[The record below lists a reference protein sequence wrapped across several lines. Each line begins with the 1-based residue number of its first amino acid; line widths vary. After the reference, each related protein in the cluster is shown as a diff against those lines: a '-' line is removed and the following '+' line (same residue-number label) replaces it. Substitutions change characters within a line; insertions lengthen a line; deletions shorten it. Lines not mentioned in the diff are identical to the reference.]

1 MSLPAA
7 EEAGMAET
15 QGLSAGSP
23 ALRLARGWGPAH
35 GHSPLTAAGRSDTG
49 DNGRA
54 AEQCLHSPKRRLEGF
69 LCFKRE
75 GLGPSKYTL

>member
-1 MSLPAA
+1 MSSPAA
-7 EEAGMAET
+7 EEAGMAEA

-23 ALRLARGWGPAH
+23 ALWLVRGWGPAR

-54 AEQCLHSPKRRLEGF
+54 EPCLHSPKRRLEGF
-69 LCFKRE
+69 LRFRRE